1 MEMQEKKVGT
11 RCAESGWEDTK
22 VEPSR
27 LHNIS
32 AVEDTEFTQ
41 VRCRHSWAA
50 FHTCKFDISC
60 IGPLTPIVTILNQKQ
75 KARCLSYLSLES
87 TLAPKWIYQEKNYF
101 KSI

>member
-32 AVEDTEFTQ
+32 AVEDTEFTASEMQ
-41 VRCRHSWAA
+41 
-50 FHTCKFDISC
+50 TQLGC
-60 IGPLTPIVTILNQKQ
+60 I
-75 KARCLSYLSLES
+75 SYL
-87 TLAPKWIYQEKNYF
+87 
-101 KSI
+101 